1 MKRAPTL
8 ARGATFLVLGALA
21 SAACR
26 KRDPLPPP
34 PPEPV
39 PFPSAGA
46 SAPLPDVRTREP
58 EGPLPEPR
66 ARELIIDRVPTCEVE
81 HHGRLLDLGVEGT
94 SPWTGFRFLAPGP
107 DDLVVRDGKT
117 YLEASSRSLAY
128 ALWLNRPLERL
139 RVTLRGRAG
148 SARRVQVSVDGRRL
162 GVVRL
167 PEGEPK
173 SFDLPE
179 LSSELEAGLHRFEVQ
194 FGGAPRAS
202 RGSHAELDWL
212 RVSGA
217 SDRAG
222 DEGYAAPTLS
232 DIVENVALGN
242 VPRRALV
249 LRAPTTV
256 RCFVRPVAGTA
267 LRVGL
272 GLWGTGRGAAE
283 IVARREGG
291 EPVTLESRKVAG
303 GDSSAWSP
311 LDVDLSR
318 FAGEPI
324 MLELKAVEASRGGR
338 IAFGEPELVQRD
350 VAPPRVAKASVVV
363 LVVFSAVE
371 QARVPPWGPTGG
383 LGSLGVMARE
393 GAAFSRYRAPSS
405 APGSVLATLLTGLRP
420 RLHSVEAPMLRLPAT
435 LRTLPR
441 LVKEANGTA
450 AFFTSVPTSFAPF
463 GFDASW
469 DAFEAFSPVKDL
481 GANEPFARATSWLT
495 HELDERPLARHL
507 VVIHARG
514 AHPPWDV
521 TREEAQ
527 HLKPLEYNGAI
538 EPRRAG
544 VILGALRGRI
554 SGKKLRDDDWTRL
567 HELTDLALAKQ
578 DAGLGQLLAVLRQ
591 KNVWDNALVVVM
603 GDVGPGV
610 GSELPYDPAGP
621 LSEDRLAV
629 PLLVKLPG
637 RLLAGQDV
645 HAPVTAAD
653 VATTLARGL
662 GVAAA
667 ESGATDLLERSATG
681 ADIESPAQIATM
693 PGRYTTRIGAW
704 LLRGELGTTPRLC
717 ALDVDPA
724 CAVDVFE
731 ERSIAARTAWLA
743 TAEAER
749 RRVPAD
755 LGTAARTPVEL
766 DPETRAALVVWGDIP
781 P

>member
-1 MKRAPTL
+1 MKRASTL
-8 ARGATFLVLGALA
+8 APGATLFALGAFLA
-21 SAACR
+21 AACHAREPAPAPPAPATLPSAA
-26 KRDPLPPP
+26 PPP
-34 PPEPV
+34 APEPR
-39 PFPSAGA
+39 A
-46 SAPLPDVRTREP
+46 READ
-58 EGPLPEPR
+58 GPPPEPR
-66 ARELIIDRVPTCEVE
+66 ARELVIDRVPTCEVE
-81 HHGRLLDLGVEGT
+81 HYGRLLDLGVEGM
-94 SPWTGFRFLAPGP
+94 SPWTGFRFLAPST
-107 DDLVVRDGKT
+107 DELVVRDGKT

-128 ALWLNRPLERL
+128 ALWLNRPVERL

-179 LSSELEAGLHRFEVQ
+179 LPNELEAGLHRFEVQ
-194 FGGAPRAS
+194 FGGASRGS

-212 RVSGA
+212 RISGA
-217 SDRAG
+217 GERAG
-222 DEGYAAPTLS
+222 DDGYAAPTLS

-267 LRVGL
+267 LRLGL

-291 EPVTLESRKVAG
+291 EPVTLETRRVAG

-324 MLELKAVEASRGGR
+324 LLELKAVEASRGGR
-338 IAFGEPELVQRD
+338 IAFGEPELVQRE
-350 VAPPRVAKASVVV
+350 VAPPRVTKAQVVV
-363 LVVFSAVE
+363 LVVLSAVE
-371 QARVPPWGPTGG
+371 QARVPPWGPTGA

-393 GAAFSRYRAPSS
+393 GAVFSRYRAPSS

-420 RLHSVEAPMLRLPAT
+420 RVHGVEAPMLRLPPT

-463 GFDASW
+463 GFDGSW
-469 DAFEAFSPVKDL
+469 DDFEAFSPVKDI
-481 GANEPFARATSWLT
+481 GANEPFARAAGWLT
-495 HELDERPLARHL
+495 RELDERPLARHL

-544 VILGALRGRI
+544 VILGALRARVTAR
-554 SGKKLRDDDWTRL
+554 KLRDDDWVRL
-567 HELTDLALAKQ
+567 HELGDLALAKQ
-578 DAGLGQLLAVLRQ
+578 DAGLGQLFGVLKQ
-591 KNVWDNALVVVM
+591 KNAWDGALVVVM
-603 GDVGPGV
+603 GDVGPGA
-610 GSELPYDPAGP
+610 GTELPYDPAGP
-621 LSEDRLAV
+621 LSEDRLGV

-645 HAPVTAAD
+645 AAPVTALD
-653 VATTLARGL
+653 VAATLARGL
-662 GVAAA
+662 GVAPA
-667 ESGATDLLERSATG
+667 ENGASDLLERAGTG
-681 ADIESPAQIATM
+681 SDIEAPVQIATV
-693 PGRYTTRIGAW
+693 PGRYATRIGAW
-704 LLRGELGTTPRLC
+704 LLRGELGATPRLC

-743 TAEAER
+743 TADAER
-749 RRVPAD
+749 RRVPAE